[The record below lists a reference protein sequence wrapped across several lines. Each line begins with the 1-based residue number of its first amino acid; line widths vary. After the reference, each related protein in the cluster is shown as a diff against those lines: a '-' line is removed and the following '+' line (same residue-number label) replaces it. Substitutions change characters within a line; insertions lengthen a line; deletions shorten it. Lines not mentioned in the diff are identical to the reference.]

1 MPFPK
6 GWSRVVATQR
16 HLNEGAAGK
25 TTLHRLDARREASI
39 RRSRCGNSEAIFG
52 EAVSANQ
59 YYTVS
64 KSAGH
69 CPKQTKCAMYQII
82 FTREGIDAKAF
93 AARTAARL
101 RTFTEISPHTP
112 TANQDFQVTLKFS
125 SPEPLGKMMSTEN
138 LGATARLGNFV

>member
-1 MPFPK
+1 MYSNTKFVTLNLLQTNSNTLSKIFIVTCNYDVFDHK
-6 GWSRVVATQR
+6 GRVV
-16 HLNEGAAGK
+16 
-25 TTLHRLDARREASI
+25 
-39 RRSRCGNSEAIFG
+39 G
-52 EAVSANQ
+52 EAVSASQQ
-59 YYTVS
+59 YIAN

-112 TANQDFQVTLKFS
+112 AANQDFQSTLKFTS
-125 SPEPLGKMMSTEN
+125 TEPLGKMMSTEN
-138 LGATARLGNFV
+138 LGATARLGSVV